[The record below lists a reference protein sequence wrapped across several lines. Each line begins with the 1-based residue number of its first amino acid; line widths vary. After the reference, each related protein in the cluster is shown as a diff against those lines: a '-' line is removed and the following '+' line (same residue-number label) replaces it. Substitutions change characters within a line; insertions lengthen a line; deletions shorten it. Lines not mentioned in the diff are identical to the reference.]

1 VIGIWP
7 LLALSGAVLGLG
19 FVLVVRAWSVP
30 VPQLSDA
37 LDNLSGSSRRWE
49 AVGRQSEPDSW
60 IRLAG
65 PAGRGL
71 VARLAAG
78 PVALPTADL
87 ELIGWTPEGFLTRK
101 ALSALGGALI
111 FPLVIAVA
119 AGLVG
124 VPLPLAVPM
133 AVSIGLAAAGW
144 FLPNLVV
151 ADQARVAREELRRA
165 VCSYLDLVSLRRDAS
180 EGPTQALERAADVGD
195 GWAFQR
201 IRAAL
206 IDARVAGGQP
216 WDGLRLL
223 GERTGVSELSDVADI
238 AATAA
243 VDGAAIVT
251 TLRARAASLRA
262 QLLTE
267 DEAEANARS
276 EKMSLPAAV
285 MALAYTILLGYPAFS
300 VIAFG

>member
-1 VIGIWP
+1 MIGGWP
-7 LLALSGAVLGLG
+7 LLALSGAALGLG
-19 FVLVVRAWSVP
+19 LALAVRAWSAP

-37 LDNLSGSSRRWE
+37 LDNLSGATRRREGISRE
-49 AVGRQSEPDSW
+49 PDPDSW
-60 IRLAG
+60 IRVAG
-65 PAGRGL
+65 PAGRGV

-78 PVALPTADL
+78 PVALPTAEL
-87 ELIGWTPEGFLTRK
+87 ELIGWSPEGFLTRK
-101 ALSALGGALI
+101 VLSALGGAFV
-111 FPLVIAVA
+111 FPVVIAVA
-119 AGLVG
+119 AGLAGISFPVVIPAAVG
-124 VPLPLAVPM
+124 L
-133 AVSIGLAAAGW
+133 GLAAAGW
-144 FLPNLVV
+144 LLPNVV
-151 ADQARVAREELRRA
+151 LADQARVAREELRRA

-216 WDGLRLL
+216 WDGLRSL
-223 GERTGVSELSDVADI
+223 GARTGVSELGDVADI
-238 AATAA
+238 VATAA
-243 VDGAAIVT
+243 VDGAAIAS

-267 DEAEANARS
+267 DEAQANARS

>member
-1 VIGIWP
+1 MFG
-7 LLALSGAVLGLG
+7 LLILSGALVGLG
-19 FVLVVRAWSVP
+19 IALLVRAWSVP

-37 LDNLSGSSRRWE
+37 LNNLSGAPRR
-49 AVGRQSEPDSW
+49 GQGLGPEPETDSW

-65 PAGRGL
+65 PFGRGAA
-71 VARLAAG
+71 ARRAAG
-78 PVALPTADL
+78 PVALPTAEL

-101 ALSALGGALI
+101 ILSALGGALFI
-111 FPLVIAVA
+111 PVVIAGA
-119 AGLVG
+119 AGLAGIALPFV
-124 VPLPLAVPM
+124 VPAALSLA
-133 AVSIGLAAAGW
+133 LAAAGW
-144 FLPNLVV
+144 LLPNIVV
-151 ADQARVAREELRRA
+151 RDEAKVAREELRRA

-195 GWAFQR
+195 GAAFQR
-201 IRAAL
+201 IRGAL

-216 WDGLRLL
+216 WDGLRSL
-223 GERTGVSELSDVADI
+223 GERTGVSELTDVADI

-243 VDGAAIVT
+243 VDGAAIVS

-267 DEAEANARS
+267 DEAEANSRS
-276 EKMSLPAAV
+276 EKMTLPAAV
-285 MALAYTILLGYPAFS
+285 MALGYTILLGYPAFS